1 MTGAG
6 WEDVGSY
13 VSLMPFILCHTL
25 SVASP
30 LLTVH
35 QDLVSSSP
43 EKLGPAGEKRIPARA
58 CVLACSAHTCR
69 QVFKALPQVVL
80 LCLLLKQISV
90 PPCPLT
96 SPLLPSPPVPPHLP
110 SPSPVPPNLSSF
122 PPPPLSPSLP
132 FTVLLS
138 WENFHQHTNMLT
150 PPLLRQLFFIL
161 LPHQLPHHF
170 SAFVAP
176 DACRDLCSWCLC
188 ESSPAVSYILH
199 QTLRPHPPSLT
210 EPPHVRAPGP
220 PCGAPYWPSL
230 PQVWGSQCPPS
241 AADAHCLSTTYSLH
255 AHHPSRTPFPSTG
268 KPHALW
274 RLLLLPLPE
283 LLPSD
288 WSPNR

>member
-1 MTGAG
+1 M
-6 WEDVGSY
+6 
-13 VSLMPFILCHTL
+13 SLMPFILCHTL

-43 EKLGPAGEKRIPARA
+43 EKLGPAGEKRIPARIPARA

-96 SPLLPSPPVPPHLP
+96 SPPHPLSPLT
-110 SPSPVPPNLSSF
+110 SPLS

-199 QTLRPHPPSLT
+199 QTLRPPPPKSDRT
-210 EPPHVRAPGP
+210 PARQGP
-220 PCGAPYWPSL
+220 WPSL
-230 PQVWGSQCPPS
+230 RGPLLAFSTPSLGLSAPAQC
-241 AADAHCLSTTYSLH
+241 C
-255 AHHPSRTPFPSTG
+255 
-268 KPHALW
+268 
-274 RLLLLPLPE
+274 
-283 LLPSD
+283 
-288 WSPNR
+288 